1 MESTELKEAIL
12 EQATAL
18 PRPFWERLK
27 SRKFLM
33 ALASA
38 VFIVLSEG
46 MELGIPPDAYGW
58 FVGVVVA
65 WILGESYVDGRA
77 AGK

>member
-1 MESTELKEAIL
+1 M
-12 EQATAL
+12 
-18 PRPFWERLK
+18 RPFVQRLK

-38 VFIVLSEG
+38 IFIILNDGLEMGV
-46 MELGIPPDAYGW
+46 PVDVYGW
-58 FVGVVVA
+58 IVGVVVA
-65 WILGESYVDGRA
+65 WILGESYIDGKA

>member
-1 MESTELKEAIL
+1 M
-12 EQATAL
+12 
-18 PRPFWERLK
+18 RPFVQRLK

-38 VFIVLSEG
+38 IFIILNEG
-46 MELGIPPDAYGW
+46 LEMGVPVDVYGW
-58 FVGVVVA
+58 IVGVVVA
-65 WILGESYVDGRA
+65 WILGESYIDGKA